1 MSFWPFS
8 NSYSANSSLQKFLDS
23 IVDASLITVDQ
34 LMDDR
39 NLQQEFL
46 EELKTLASKQK
57 QKNTFLFVQLLQ
69 NEAQNKSLHSG
80 ANSDTLSVGSCSTD
94 ANGGGSTL
102 LKSAREEKL
111 LELLLQPHI
120 LNGFLD
126 YIVFSVHY
134 FHELS
139 LKESAAGDDV
149 ESDSSVDEPL
159 ADEPPVTLNDT
170 TIDGGE
176 PKEER
181 TRRFIQCSA
190 EVLSADLWVI
200 SNRIIETPSLMGKL
214 WLVLSMPDLQ
224 ENLPSVA
231 YLIQILDHFM
241 ETNSIELLN
250 FIRKQDDLVD
260 TFLGLVEIPLIMD
273 FFLKIIQTD
282 KADSP
287 SGILEVLSRQQLIPK
302 VIDILKPDISL
313 FESEGSVFA
322 PTTTVLFRQTATT
335 EFVKALVTVSSNAT
349 LAVDLETN
357 IGPNQLIRELASPPI
372 IQSMLDDIMFFRV
385 PSPTNSDITYSN
397 KHGIANCVAILI
409 ELIRKNNSDYDLNC
423 GTYSSQ
429 LQSNVDGTGEI
440 NVQVMFHWLKDFEQ
454 NPPGVRDPIFLG
466 DLLEIFSK
474 NLDGLVQLMEIE
486 ADLQPAGEAG
496 TPILGITKFKI
507 SELVAELLHCSNMIL
522 LNSRKIAYLICVRDE
537 MRALQAKSINAALSE
552 SIDSGFADTL
562 LKGTDISD
570 VTSGLD
576 DVSLVEA
583 DTDRPKRVPSKRSLH
598 ALSGSANDDQLC
610 RDILESL
617 EYEDSDDDEPAVS
630 NENPFVSEQR
640 EESFK
645 FDPCVGDFFKMK
657 LIDSGM
663 LLSIVSKFVKYP
675 WHNFFHNVVFDL
687 IQQIF
692 NGKLNSYNSFL
703 IVELFKASKCHIT
716 ETIVSAFRTQLEP
729 RPGYMG
735 HLILVSE
742 EVVKFTTL
750 YKPALISPIIVE
762 AVGTDDWE
770 WFVSEILLKTRE
782 LYNVILGTDPE
793 YSEFDDEDGNRDDE
807 NYGFETST
815 VGYMDMDNYPQKE
828 HKTAIILGDSQNHD
842 EFVKQKVPES
852 KEEDFDLAIDD
863 KTAFSDIPAV
873 SIENM
878 SPKMEFAN
886 DDILYEDFEENNISD
901 FHEEKEILDNLLGSS
916 SSEDDEDSNQLRRM
930 PKHHS

>member
-8 NSYSANSSLQKFLDS
+8 TSYSGNSGLQKFLDS
-23 IVDASLITVDQ
+23 VVDVSLVTVDQ
-34 LMDDR
+34 LMEDR
-39 NLQQEFL
+39 SLQQEFL
-46 EELKTLASKQK
+46 EELKSLAAKHKQK
-57 QKNTFLFVQLLQ
+57 SSFLFVQLLLGDSL
-69 NEAQNKSLHSG
+69 NKSLHTGS
-80 ANSDTLSVGSCSTD
+80 NSDALSVGSCSTD

-102 LKSAREEKL
+102 SKSAREEKL
-111 LELLLQPHI
+111 LEVLLQPHI

-126 YIVFSVHY
+126 YIVYSVDY

-139 LKESAAGDDV
+139 MEESQDADETADISINSEGPAPESA
-149 ESDSSVDEPL
+149 
-159 ADEPPVTLNDT
+159 DT
-170 TIDGGE
+170 AMEGEAGE

-214 WLVLSMPDLQ
+214 WLVLSMSNLL
-224 ENLPSVA
+224 ESLPSVA

-250 FIRKQDDLVD
+250 FIRKQDSLVD
-260 TFLGLVEIPLIMD
+260 TFLGLVEIPIIMD

-287 SGILEVLSRQQLIPK
+287 SGILETLSRQRLIPK
-302 VIDILKPDISL
+302 VIDILKPTPSL
-313 FESEGSVFA
+313 FSKEGSSLV
-322 PTTTVLFRQTATT
+322 PDTNTLFCQTATT
-335 EFVKALVTVSSNAT
+335 EFIKALVTISSNAT
-349 LAVDLETN
+349 LAVDLDTN
-357 IGPNQLIRELASPPI
+357 IGPNQLTRELASPEI
-372 IQSMLDDIMFFRV
+372 IQTMLDDIIFYRI
-385 PSPTNSDITYSN
+385 PSPTDPNVVYSN

-429 LQSNVDGTGEI
+429 LQNNVDGTGEI

-454 NPPGVRDPIFLG
+454 NPPGLRDPIYLG

-474 NLDGLVQLMEIE
+474 NLDGLMELIE
-486 ADLQPAGEAG
+486 MDADLHPPGSTDSE
-496 TPILGITKFKI
+496 ILGITRFKI

-522 LNSRKIAYLICVRDE
+522 LNSRKIAYLVCVRDE
-537 MRALQAKSINAALSE
+537 VRALQTKSISAALSE
-552 SIDSGFADTL
+552 SIDSGFADSV
-562 LKGTDISD
+562 LKSQDISD

-576 DVSLVEA
+576 DVSLVEI
-583 DTDRPKRVPSKRSLH
+583 DQDRPKKVPSKKLLH
-598 ALSGSANDDQLC
+598 LLTGLANDDQVC
-610 RDILESL
+610 REIMDGL

-640 EESFK
+640 NEAFRE
-645 FDPCVGDFFKMK
+645 DPCVGDFFKLK

-663 LLSIVSKFVKYP
+663 LQSIVGKFVKYR

-703 IVELFKASKCHIT
+703 IVELFKSDKCDIT
-716 ETIVSAFRTQLEP
+716 NMIVAAFRTQVEP

-762 AVGTDDWE
+762 AVGTEDWE
-770 WFVSEILLKTRE
+770 WFVAEILLKTRE

-793 YSEFDDEDGNRDDE
+793 YSEYEDGESHRDDD

-815 VGYMDMDNYPQKE
+815 VGYMDMDSYLAKE
-828 HKTAIILGDSQNHD
+828 NKGAIILGDSENHD
-842 EFVKQKVPES
+842 EFVKQKVPVADEDLDLEDDDT
-852 KEEDFDLAIDD
+852 KEP
-863 KTAFSDIPAV
+863 FSDMPAV
-873 SIENM
+873 SVENM

-886 DDILYEDFEENNISD
+886 DDILYENFEENPISD
-901 FHEEKEILDNLLGSS
+901 FQNKEFLDNLLGSS

-930 PKHHS
+930 SKHHGS